1 MSERSFVPTFIDDL
15 RLAQAAVLYAQE
27 LHRGQ
32 RREFDEAPFVLH
44 PLEVGALLHNSGHRE
59 VVVAAG
65 ILHDTVEDTEASLP
79 EIAERFGDEVA
90 ALVGALTEDP
100 SIEDFSQRKAAL
112 REQIA
117 TVGPDASSIYAADK
131 VTKVRELR
139 ARIAADPRLLQSS
152 KRDQARLEHYRA
164 SLVTLEQITPE
175 HPLVRQLRF
184 ELEALAA
191 LPPHDELTEAEQH
204 PVRPE

>member
-1 MSERSFVPTFIDDL
+1 MIGLMTERWFVPAFMDDL
-15 RLAQAAVLYAQE
+15 HLARAAVVYAEE
-27 LHRGQ
+27 LHQGQ
-32 RREFDEAPFVLH
+32 RRESDDAPFVLH
-44 PLEVGALLHNSGHRE
+44 PLEVGALLHNTGHRE

-79 EIAERFGDEVA
+79 QIAGRFGEEVA

-100 SIEDFSQRKAAL
+100 SIDDFAERKEAL

-117 TVGPDASSIYAADK
+117 HVGPDATSIYAADK

-139 ARIAADPRLLQSS
+139 ARIAAQPDLVHSS
-152 KRDQARLEHYRA
+152 DRDHARLEHYRA
-164 SLVTLEQITPE
+164 SLAMLEQITPE
-175 HPLVRQLRF
+175 HALVRQLRF

-191 LPPHDELTEAEQH
+191 LPPGADPA
-204 PVRPE
+204 